1 MAVKDFAPA
10 AADLASRGVPLGPL
24 PRPAELPLDWPVG
37 MIGLWPG
44 TSSTLPTSFRVCDG
58 STLDAREYKKLASN
72 CPGLVSG
79 NTITL
84 PDMND
89 RYPKGTTGSPGSTG
103 GSNTNSHTHT
113 WNNPRTG
120 DANRDGTT
128 DQFANQSGTTSGPS
142 DTNNEPAFRT
152 FLFVIRVA

>member
-1 MAVKDFAPA
+1 
-10 AADLASRGVPLGPL
+10 
-24 PRPAELPLDWPVG
+24 

-84 PDMND
+84 PDMNN
-89 RYPKGTTGSPGSTG
+89 RYPKGTNGTPGGTG
-103 GSNTNSHTHT
+103 GANTNSHTHSMQGHT
-113 WNNPRTG
+113 HHKGGSQPFDTNFNGSTQTG
-120 DANRDGTT
+120 TQHGTGST
-128 DQFANQSGTTSGPS
+128 GGPSVADTGGPS
-142 DTNNEPAFRT
+142 DTNNEPLFRT